1 MSSHT
6 LFFATCCAVIDFLK
20 AGENVARLLE
30 DDARSFAVFTEY
42 LYVGGECDSDASG
55 KDANNKDK
63 KHTQLKTEQGM
74 EDGQELYV
82 EISVEGDAAHDHYNF
97 QFQFPCYILGDK
109 LQALGFKRLI
119 MDEIRYHGGFC
130 DPADRTDFA
139 S

>member
-1 MSSHT
+1 MTVALAGKMPTIRTKNTPNSS
-6 LFFATCCAVIDFLK
+6 I
-20 AGENVARLLE
+20 
-30 DDARSFAVFTEY
+30 TE
-42 LYVGGECDSDASG
+42 
-55 KDANNKDK
+55 
-63 KHTQLKTEQGM
+63 TEQGM

-97 QFQFPCYILGDK
+97 QFQFPCYILGDE